1 MLLLWTLL
9 TLGSVDRVSRPESG
23 PMPDRSAGV
32 QDVALD
38 QPFDRDWTD
47 ADWSFLGSQ
56 LEAAA
61 QGVPG
66 SRTRRNL
73 IALAREHRSIVPPG
87 PNLDLLEWALA
98 GLEAGHGFGAF
109 PVEGF
114 PGSSRPEEPWSLGVE
129 ASWCAQG
136 LLSPGPLRGRA
147 TGFAVT
153 RSLEGQP
160 EGAGFLTGDRLN
172 RAWEAWTEAAIDLR
186 HPEALAIGRP
196 VHRDAQAP
204 WSALSLGLN
213 LTRAG
218 RYREAETVMAA
229 QLERT
234 PLVADLWNQRGITA
248 MGAGRDRASRGFLA
262 HALLLGSYDAASI
275 FARMDLRDGFRE
287 RARAGFRGILRN
299 DPDNAWSR
307 RGWGLSLLP
316 PRTPR
321 PGVGAGY

>member
-1 MLLLWTLL
+1 MGGVILLLWTLL
-9 TLGSVDRVSRPESG
+9 AWPSFGGTGGVPGGLERERASG
-23 PMPDRSAGV
+23 PV
-32 QDVALD
+32 QDE
-38 QPFDRDWTD
+38 PFQGDFTD
-47 ADWSFLGSQ
+47 SDWSFLGSQ
-56 LEAAA
+56 LESAAREL
-61 QGVPG
+61 PG

-73 IALAREHRSIVPPG
+73 IALARGHRSIVPEG
-87 PNLDLLEWALA
+87 PDLDLLDWALE
-98 GLEAGHGFGAF
+98 GLESGLEFGSF
-109 PVEGF
+109 PDEGF
-114 PGSSRPEEPWSLGVE
+114 PGTPTPDVRWPLGSE

-136 LLSPGPLRGRA
+136 LLAPGPLRGRA
-147 TGFAVT
+147 TAMAVQG
-153 RSLEGQP
+153 LLDGP
-160 EGAGFLTGDRLN
+160 AGAGILTGERLN
-172 RAWEAWTEAAIDLR
+172 RAWEAWTEAALDLR

-218 RYREAETVMAA
+218 RYREAESVMAA

-248 MGAGRDRASRGFLA
+248 MGSGRDRASRGFLA

-275 FARMDLRDGFRE
+275 LARMDLRDGFLE
-287 RARAGFRGILRN
+287 RARAGFRGILRS

-316 PRTPR
+316 TRTPR
-321 PGVGAGY
+321 PGVGTGY